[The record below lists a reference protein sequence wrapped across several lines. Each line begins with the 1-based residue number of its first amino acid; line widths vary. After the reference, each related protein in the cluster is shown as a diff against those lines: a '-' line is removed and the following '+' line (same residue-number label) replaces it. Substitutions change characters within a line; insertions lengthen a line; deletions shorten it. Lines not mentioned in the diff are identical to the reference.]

1 MEKEISGLV
10 GDFEQGR
17 ISRRQLVAWLAVLAA
32 GAGGGQASAQNRSTF
47 ESTGLNHIALRVTD
61 VARSRD
67 FYVEHLGLEVS
78 SESLPGNAFLNCG
91 DNFVALFRGGE
102 PGLHHYCYT
111 IEDYDQQEAAAKLRA
126 VNLKPSL
133 QGGRIY
139 FPDPDGIS
147 VQLAAANR
155 RR

>member
-1 MEKEISGLV
+1 MKKEISSLV
-10 GDFEQGR
+10 RDFEQGR
-17 ISRRQLVAWLAVLAA
+17 ISRRQLVGWLAALAA
-32 GAGGGQASAQNRSTF
+32 GAGGGRAAAEERSTF

-61 VARSRD
+61 VERSRD

-78 SESLPGNAFLNCG
+78 SEYLPGKAFLTCG
-91 DNFVALFRGGE
+91 ENFVALFRGGE

-126 VNLKPSL
+126 VDLEPSL

-139 FPDPDGIS
+139 FPDPDGIT
-147 VQLAAANR
+147 VQLAAPIR